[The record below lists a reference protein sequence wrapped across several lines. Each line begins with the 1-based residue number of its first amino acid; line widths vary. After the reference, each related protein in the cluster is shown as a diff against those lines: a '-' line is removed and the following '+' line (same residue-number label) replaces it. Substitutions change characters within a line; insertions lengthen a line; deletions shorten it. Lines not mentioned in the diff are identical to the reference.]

1 MRQITPGDGSPP
13 TLTDPRGLGGIVAL
27 CGFDYQLFDG
37 LIRLPGWLANPV
49 FEQMMYE
56 GLEDL
61 EARFFSPYAAQLH
74 ALDRFQAKSA
84 NLLPSQVR
92 RVLESFRAF
101 EDAYPN
107 TARVQTLVTSRLPG
121 DLGWLRRNPSRV
133 RQARPFYA
141 PFPDIVAASDKA
153 LKAQCINSFGEALG
167 PFVADFVEIDERDVL
182 DKDAAVFSFSRELY
196 RFFPTLRPHPRKLE
210 ATFGAL
216 ASLAR
221 SRHGVPLARSELE
234 EVLQQT
240 LQQELPLSSAFP
252 LYVLSNRD
260 EPNPAALQI
269 DARAFSGDPAPY
281 PPPEIWASD
290 LIRPLDR
297 TAHWLRN
304 RSVSRVALSGSYR
317 LTTALVVGWSL
328 RSAPAFELD
337 VPTREGTWRTDD
349 RPRTGESAPEW
360 QIEVPRGFAF
370 DRAKKILENIIVF
383 NDLFGCGGSQP
394 PRPTF
399 SDCLDLT
406 RNNFLILWKILRS
419 SAVLFAVTRQTSCSG
434 RAKRN
439 FSRRDGRSRLPQQRA
454 VNLAPFGGNAP

>member
-1 MRQITPGDGSPP
+1 MG
-13 TLTDPRGLGGIVAL
+13 
-27 CGFDYQLFDG
+27 GFDYQLFDG

-61 EARFFSPYAAQLH
+61 EARLFSPYAAQLH
-74 ALDRFQAKSA
+74 AWDRFQAKSA

-107 TARVQTLVTSRLPG
+107 TARVQTLVTPRLPG

-167 PFVADFVEIDERDVL
+167 PFVADFVEIDERNVL
-182 DKDAAVFSFSRELY
+182 DRDAAVFSFSRELY

-210 ATFGAL
+210 ATFDAL

-297 TAHWLRN
+297 TEHWLRN

-360 QIEVPRGFAF
+360 QIEDPESLHRDQLVVSVGVLRNPWVDLPETAGVPHRSVLGFHLPTALTCAPEAQASVSVIKRKIDEFVARLRPRGIQLYMACPAALAVVLGH
-370 DRAKKILENIIVF
+370 RWNAMPSTGLHEYLAVERRYVETAILPV
-383 NDLFGCGGSQP
+383 
-394 PRPTF
+394 
-399 SDCLDLT
+399 
-406 RNNFLILWKILRS
+406 
-419 SAVLFAVTRQTSCSG
+419 
-434 RAKRN
+434 
-439 FSRRDGRSRLPQQRA
+439 
-454 VNLAPFGGNAP
+454 